1 MSQRI
6 ICVFNTPDGG
16 SDLLGALDAKSHVA
30 VVVADGDEGLEAGAL
45 TSAGLLLHRHDLQHV
60 VLEGGPQ
67 EEVDDL
73 ELLKGIN
80 KRAVVVMFE
89 NEIAWTRFPTS

>member
-1 MSQRI
+1 MA
-6 ICVFNTPDGG
+6 NAPDGG
-16 SDLLGALDAKSHVA
+16 GDLLGALDAEPHVA
-30 VVVADGDEGLEAGAL
+30 VVIPDGDEGLEAGAL
-45 TSAGLLLHRHDLQHV
+45 TGAGLLLHGHDLEHV
-60 VLEGGPQ
+60 VLEGGPE

-89 NEIAWTRFPTS
+89 NEIAWSRFPTS

>member
-1 MSQRI
+1 M
-6 ICVFNTPDGG
+6 
-16 SDLLGALDAKSHVA
+16 A
-30 VVVADGDEGLEAGAL
+30 VVIPDGDEGLEAGAL
-45 TSAGLLLHRHDLQHV
+45 TGAGLLLHGHDLEHV
-60 VLEGGPQ
+60 VLEGGPE

-89 NEIAWTRFPTS
+89 NEIAWSRFPTS

>member
-1 MSQRI
+1 M
-6 ICVFNTPDGG
+6 
-16 SDLLGALDAKSHVA
+16 A

-45 TSAGLLLHRHDLQHV
+45 TGAGLLLHGHDLQHV

-73 ELLKGIN
+73 ELLK
-80 KRAVVVMFE
+80 
-89 NEIAWTRFPTS
+89 